1 MQLIQIANKRK
12 KTVINSSYE
21 NFVCK
26 PRKKVQI
33 KRLKNIS
40 LEVMPA
46 FSDSGTGRVGY
57 MGVTPWS
64 LDDKKSVL
72 ATTVFH
78 PDVFPTPPLVAVTIP
93 RGYHFKPICKF
104 ETSRALCGLSIIY
117 GYGETTIKISPSM
130 KFIKVSNF
138 IYTTF

>member
-33 KRLKNIS
+33 KRLKNVS
-40 LEVMPA
+40 LEAMPA

-64 LDDKKSVL
+64 LDDKKASWQRL
-72 ATTVFH
+72 CFIPTY
-78 PDVFPTPPLVAVTIP
+78 FPHRL
-93 RGYHFKPICKF
+93 
-104 ETSRALCGLSIIY
+104 
-117 GYGETTIKISPSM
+117 
-130 KFIKVSNF
+130 
-138 IYTTF
+138 